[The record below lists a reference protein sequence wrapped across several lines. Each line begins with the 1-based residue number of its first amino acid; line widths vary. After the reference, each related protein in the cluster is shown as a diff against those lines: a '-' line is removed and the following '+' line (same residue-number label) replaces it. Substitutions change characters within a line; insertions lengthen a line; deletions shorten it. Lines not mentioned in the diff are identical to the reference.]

1 MPTENY
7 LEQLNKNQSINPEF
21 APVTPGTLQGSDP
34 AKTVIPMVS
43 EDAIDTDMSDKIVFC
58 HFFTPNC
65 DAIDTDMSDKIDKA
79 ENVNE
84 TKPLKEPEKKEKTGF
99 FGKIKKGF
107 NEVVNAVEQGV
118 KNVVIKANEW
128 LDIKAIHDEIR
139 TWDLS
144 DDNKRAAAIASA
156 KSKIEEIKARAGE
169 YTAEIKDAIKQ
180 LETAIELIGNYDDD
194 VRTGLARQLPNMQD
208 ENQAPIA
215 ENIAQHSDTDEP
227 TREVI
232 KQMPN
237 CAVEQQAEI
246 VNATTRGI
254 VANQNYTDETKTSLG
269 IETARQIINLD
280 ETQQAKAYE
289 CTANN
294 MHEYEKVVDEVTNQ
308 VANVAS
314 EKVRQEAVER
324 LQKSEHENVKASF
337 TPENIKKVQEEYR
350 HRLGVEEKTTEELQ
364 QEFTTDSEQENNTKQ
379 TNITDETAVTTAPQK
394 TVKETPA
401 QPDTVLKDTTV
412 QTQDCFNSEE
422 VSGVSTRYIS
432 TPKAENTTNSIQS
445 FKECRT
451 LADVEYVI
459 KNAPKEEVKKFYER
473 LNASQKLGLFKKTQA
488 PEIQLH
494 MLKHGMVKYE
504 EVRNN
509 LLPAVSSKL
518 AVYTLNHDIEDAVK
532 LI

>member
-65 DAIDTDMSDKIDKA
+65 DAIDTDMSDKLVQTQSLNAPQNDK
-79 ENVNE
+79 
-84 TKPLKEPEKKEKTGF
+84 KPEDKKPGLFTR
-99 FGKIKKGF
+99 IKNGIK
-107 NEVVNAVEQGV
+107 NAASAVEHGV
-118 KNVVIKANEW
+118 KNVIIRANGIV
-128 LDIKAIHDEIR
+128 DIKALHDGIEN
-139 TWDLS
+139 WDLNDS
-144 DDNKRAAAIASA
+144 NKRAAAIASA
-156 KSKIEEIKARAGE
+156 KSKFEEVKARAGR
-169 YTAEIKDAIKQ
+169 YTAKIEDIGKQ
-180 LETAIELIGNYDDD
+180 EETITDLAENYDDP
-194 VRTGLARQLPNMQD
+194 VRESL
-208 ENQAPIA
+208 A
-215 ENIAQHSDTDEP
+215 ENMPKMHAENMPVTARVVTENAETEAPS
-227 TREVI
+227 REVI

-237 CAVEQQAEI
+237 CATEQQAA
-246 VNATTRGI
+246 VVDAATKGI
-254 VANQNYTDETKTSLG
+254 VANSNYDDETKTGLG
-269 IETARQIINLD
+269 IETAKQIINLD

-494 MLKHGMVKYE
+494 MLKHGIVKYE